1 MAKLPPR
8 TEGQNGKVKVRIIEF
23 EMEGSDLSLQES
35 LKSIAAALS
44 RPNLAPP
51 PRSTARIESNKPGAP
66 LHNEESIADQELDDF
81 EYLDD
86 TPPLETSAPIITRKP
101 RKPSKPAAPNLVAI
115 RFDDV
120 DPTFTDFVAERDPKN
135 DMQKYLCA
143 AYWLKIH
150 KDVHEVSIDHIYT
163 AYRSQSWALPAKAVQ
178 PMRELAATRDGR
190 FSKGVERGHY
200 SINHIGEGWV
210 ATKMGRGA

>member
-1 MAKLPPR
+1 MAKLPQKSD
-8 TEGQNGKVKVRIIEF
+8 GQNGKVKVRIIEF

-44 RPNLAPP
+44 RPNLAP
-51 PRSTARIESNKPGAP
+51 RSTARIESHKSAGSVHNGESVTDEELEDVEYVEGAT
-66 LHNEESIADQELDDF
+66 S
-81 EYLDD
+81 
-86 TPPLETSAPIITRKP
+86 LETAAPITIRKP
-101 RKPSKPAAPNLVAI
+101 RKVSKPVAPNVVAV

-120 DPTFTDFVAERDPKN
+120 SPSFTDFVADQDPKN
-135 DMQKYLCA
+135 DKQRYLCA

-163 AYRSQSWALPAKAVQ
+163 AYRSQGWALPANAVQ

-190 FSKGVERGHY
+190 FSKGVEKGHY
-200 SINHIGEGWV
+200 SINHIGEGYV
-210 ATKMGRGA
+210 TTKMRRGM

>member
-1 MAKLPPR
+1 MAKLPQR

-44 RPNLAPP
+44 RPNLTPP
-51 PRSTARIESNKPGAP
+51 SRSTARIESNKAGAPGA
-66 LHNEESIADQELDDF
+66 NGDSIAEEELEDVEYVDDVQQ
-81 EYLDD
+81 
-86 TPPLETSAPIITRKP
+86 LEASSPINTRKP
-101 RKPSKPAAPNLVAI
+101 RKPPKTVAPNLVAI

-120 DPTFTDFVAERDPKN
+120 NPTFTDFVADRDPKN

-143 AYWLKIH
+143 AYWLKMH

-163 AYRSQSWALPAKAVQ
+163 AYRSQGWALPAKAVQ

-210 ATKMGRGA
+210 TTKMGRGV